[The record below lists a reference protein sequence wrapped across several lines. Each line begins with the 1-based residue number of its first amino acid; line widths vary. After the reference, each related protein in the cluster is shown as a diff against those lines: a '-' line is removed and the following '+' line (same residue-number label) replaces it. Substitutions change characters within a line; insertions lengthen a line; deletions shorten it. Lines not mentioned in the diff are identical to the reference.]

1 MVKSIDQT
9 GQLPQVGGTEAK
21 PDFKGSEVVKDE
33 KAQSLHKGSSVSH
46 RDQPIEERDVEV
58 LNRAELT
65 ADQKIGKVLDIIDG
79 LKRAS
84 EKPVDMAKAESDL
97 KELQAD
103 FTLAYDVV
111 NLMGD
116 GEEIGKVKGFL
127 ENILSVIKS
136 LLIFVG
142 IMKEVDAKGNVP
154 PEKQAEAD
162 RHLKAAEEGVLKLG
176 DPPAKKP
183 SAKAMPIEQG
193 PALPD
198 LNNGSESSSVFA
210 DKSFDEFDFK
220 TLEEHVMDH
229 GKAPEVVAEKPV
241 RPNAA
246 ALLAGAGKL
255 KKANVETQDKPKAE
269 EGVLKGVM
277 ADRRNALEV
286 EDNEPEEEFEDD
298 FYVPEAP
305 KAPAPSPVV
314 QKQAVPA
321 QEGVKRPMAAP
332 SDLLAGIKKGT
343 ILKKV
348 DKENKPP
355 VQAQKS
361 PQEALSGSEALKK
374 AQLAE
379 APVADDNDD
388 EWKD

>member
-21 PDFKGSEVVKDE
+21 PDFKGSEVVRDE

-46 RDQPIEERDVEV
+46 KDQPIKERDVEV

-127 ENILSVIKS
+127 ENIISIIKS

-154 PEKQAEAD
+154 PEKQVEAD
-162 RHLKAAEEGVLKLG
+162 KHLKAAEEGVLKLG

-183 SAKAMPIEQG
+183 SAKAMPIQQG
-193 PALPD
+193 PALPAIRA
-198 LNNGSESSSVFA
+198 SHEEPSVFA

-229 GKAPEVVAEKPV
+229 GKAPEPAAEKPV

-255 KKANVETQDKPKAE
+255 RKANVEIQDKPKAE
-269 EGVLKGVM
+269 ESVLKGVM

-286 EDNEPEEEFEDD
+286 EDYEPEEEFEDD
-298 FYVPEAP
+298 FYVPEAS
-305 KAPAPSPVV
+305 KAPTPPAA
-314 QKQAVPA
+314 QKMPTPP
-321 QEGVKRPMAAP
+321 QEKVKRPMAAP
-332 SDLLAGIKKGT
+332 SDLLAGIRKGRV
-343 ILKKV
+343 LNKV
-348 DKENKPP
+348 EKENKPP
-355 VQAQKS
+355 VQDQKS
-361 PQEALSGSEALKK
+361 TQGVFSGSKAFEK

-379 APVADDNDD
+379 APVEDDDND